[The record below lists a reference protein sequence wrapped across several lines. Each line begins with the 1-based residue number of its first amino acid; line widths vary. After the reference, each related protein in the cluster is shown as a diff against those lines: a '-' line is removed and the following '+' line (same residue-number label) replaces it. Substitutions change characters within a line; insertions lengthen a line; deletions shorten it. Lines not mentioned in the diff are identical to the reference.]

1 MKRTSFTKIA
11 PLFFVT
17 SLLFSAPNHAE
28 NVYKWVDEEGRIH
41 YSDIKPNKNNVE
53 EFKVR
58 GNKNTSKGESVF
70 EKTADLDARKQE
82 ELENKA
88 EALQANTERRQ
99 QDARCQAIRDNLKK
113 MNENSR
119 IKIWK
124 TEKPAFLALRKSTSA
139 KTAIRKCSN
148 LAAHKHLKQSASF
161 G

>member
-41 YSDIKPNKNNVE
+41 YSDIKANKNNVE

-99 QDARCQAIRDNLKK
+99 KDARCQAIRDNLKK

-119 IKIWK
+119 IKIMENGE
-124 TEKPAFLALRKSTSA
+124 TRFLSPEEIDERKNSYQEMLESS
-139 KTAIRKCSN
+139 CS
-148 LAAHKHLKQSASF
+148 
-161 G
+161 

>member
-70 EKTADLDARKQE
+70 EKTVDLDARKQE

-119 IKIWK
+119 IKIMENGE
-124 TEKPAFLALRKSTSA
+124 TRFLSPEEIDERKNSYQEMLESS
-139 KTAIRKCSN
+139 CS
-148 LAAHKHLKQSASF
+148 
-161 G
+161 

>member
-58 GNKNTSKGESVF
+58 GNKNTSKGASVF
-70 EKTADLDARKQE
+70 EKTADLDARKLE

-119 IKIWK
+119 IKIMENGE
-124 TEKPAFLALRKSTSA
+124 TRFLSPEEIEERKNSYQEMLESS
-139 KTAIRKCSN
+139 CS
-148 LAAHKHLKQSASF
+148 
-161 G
+161 

>member
-58 GNKNTSKGESVF
+58 GNKNTSKGASVF
-70 EKTADLDARKQE
+70 EKTADLGARKQE

-119 IKIWK
+119 IKIMENGE
-124 TEKPAFLALRKSTSA
+124 TRFLSPEEIEERKNSYQEMLESN
-139 KTAIRKCSN
+139 CS
-148 LAAHKHLKQSASF
+148 
-161 G
+161 

>member
-58 GNKNTSKGESVF
+58 GNKNTSKGASVF

-119 IKIWK
+119 IKIMENGE
-124 TEKPAFLALRKSTSA
+124 TRFLSPEEIEERKNSYQEMLESN
-139 KTAIRKCSN
+139 CS
-148 LAAHKHLKQSASF
+148 
-161 G
+161 

>member
-11 PLFFVT
+11 PFFFVT

-119 IKIWK
+119 IKIMENGE
-124 TEKPAFLALRKSTSA
+124 TRFLSPEEIDERKNSYQEMLESS
-139 KTAIRKCSN
+139 CS
-148 LAAHKHLKQSASF
+148 
-161 G
+161 

>member
-17 SLLFSAPNHAE
+17 SLMFSAPNHAE

-119 IKIWK
+119 IKIMENGE
-124 TEKPAFLALRKSTSA
+124 TRFLSPEEIDERKNSYQEMLESS
-139 KTAIRKCSN
+139 CS
-148 LAAHKHLKQSASF
+148 
-161 G
+161 